1 MTRACSG
8 PGIRG
13 KGPGT
18 RAVDGPFHAPGPMP
32 LFSSIAAPVARFQ
45 KLLFVA
51 PLWTAVAACG
61 CHSSSETT
69 RQTRAESISPAK
81 GDDTTLLAS
90 GNGTGGSQVVTK
102 ASADGAPAGGGS
114 TAAGAQGASAAP
126 TSPSITTRLTNFFT
140 RRSEPE
146 SLVLPRN
153 DQGGENVTIDGS
165 PEKTAANEF

>member
-1 MTRACSG
+1 
-8 PGIRG
+8 
-13 KGPGT
+13 
-18 RAVDGPFHAPGPMP
+18 MP
-32 LFSSIAAPVARFQ
+32 LFSSIAAFVARFQ

-61 CHSSSETT
+61 CHSSPEST

-90 GNGTGGSQVVTK
+90 GSGTGGSGVVTK
-102 ASADGAPAGGGS
+102 ASGDGVPASGGPS
-114 TAAGAQGASAAP
+114 QPNAQAAP
-126 TSPSITTRLTNFFT
+126 STPNSPSITTRLTNFFT

-153 DQGGENVTIDGS
+153 DQGGGNVTIDGS